1 MISDAKLNLSPSNDE
16 FNPATND
23 QNKQTKEGISMFN
36 MCYEILSIK
45 IQFTILDN
53 SILTENFENAY
64 LEQKDACESN
74 SNALADARII
84 ELQKIFEEKEQT
96 YHKEKCTLKS
106 QVSNLFYLIFALLC

>member
-1 MISDAKLNLSPSNDE
+1 MPSLIYPHQTMNSTQQLTIK
-16 FNPATND
+16 TNKRKKVF
-23 QNKQTKEGISMFN
+23 QCLICAMKFF
-36 MCYEILSIK
+36 L
-45 IQFTILDN
+45 TILDN
-53 SILTENFENAY
+53 SLLTENFENAY